1 MKISLEWLKDYVA
14 LPESAEALA
23 EALTAGGTEV
33 IGREGRGQLPEKIV
47 VAQILSSEQ
56 HPNADRL
63 SVCKADDGSGAPRQI
78 VCGAKNYKPGDKVP
92 LALPGA
98 VLGPDFKIKAGKL
111 RGVVSEGMMCSAKEL
126 GLAEDAEGLLIL
138 PPDAPVGKPVAELFP
153 SDTVLELEV
162 TPNRPDLLGMLGVAR
177 EVAALA
183 QSEPRAI
190 ALPEPPAAA
199 AGDYVQ
205 LEDAACPLYS
215 ARIIRGVR
223 IGPSPA
229 WLAARLAAVG
239 LRPINNVVDVTNY
252 VLLETGQ
259 PLHAFDLAKL
269 DGGIVVR
276 AARDGEE
283 LLALD
288 GSELTLRGHDL
299 VIADHQKAVALAGV
313 MGGVATAVTEATAD
327 ILLESA
333 WFEPARIRRTS
344 RELGL
349 QTDSSYRFE
358 RRVDPAGVLAA
369 SARAVEL
376 ILQTAGGEAA
386 AETLVAG
393 GVPNDPLEIALDNN
407 RCRALLGLD
416 ISDDEIAS
424 ILERLG
430 LTPCGDGRWGVP
442 SFRPDLARE
451 VDLVEEVIRM
461 AGIHRVPA
469 TTHAFPAP
477 SGIADR
483 RHDRAEVLR
492 EALRGQGFSEARTS
506 HFVSPEALARSGAD
520 VSGAV
525 TIRNPLG
532 ADQALLRPALLPGLL
547 GALAHNSRHGA
558 NSVRLFEVGR
568 VFGGDGGG
576 ERTVLGLIT
585 TGAAGS
591 ASWKGE
597 SSQADFFDLK
607 GVLVAALGDLDFAP
621 LPDSGL
627 ALRAQSAQASG
638 TLRRLP
644 RDLAEAHDAKAPVF
658 YAELLIDGWLEAPAR
673 GVTVQALPKFPA
685 AERDLSVILPNAATF
700 AELERSLRA
709 ARVPHLRGVA
719 LKDVFSDPAG
729 QKLDASSRSLTVTLT
744 FRDDGRTLT
753 AEEVDRAVETL
764 RDHAKAELGAA
775 FRG

>member
-14 LPESAEALA
+14 LPESADALA

-33 IGREGRGQLPEKIV
+33 IGREGRGQLPDKVV

-63 SVCKADDGSGAPRQI
+63 SVCKVDDGSGAPRQI

-138 PPDAPVGKPVAELFP
+138 PPDAPVGKSVGELFP

-177 EVAALA
+177 EVAALTQA
-183 QSEPRAI
+183 EAPAI
-190 ALPEPPAAA
+190 ALPDAAATA
-199 AGDYVQ
+199 AGDRVQ
-205 LEDAACPLYS
+205 LEDGGCQLYS

-229 WLAARLAAVG
+229 WLAARLAAAG
-239 LRPINNVVDVTNY
+239 LRPINNVVDITNY

-276 AARDGEE
+276 AAHDGEK

-299 VIADHQKAVALAGV
+299 VIADRSKAVALAGV
-313 MGGVATAVTEATAD
+313 MGGAATAVTDATAD

-358 RRVDPAGVLAA
+358 RRVDPARVLAA

-386 AETLVAG
+386 TETLVAG
-393 GVPNDPLEIALDNN
+393 KVPCESREIALDND

-430 LTPCGDGRWGVP
+430 MVPSAGGRWSVP
-442 SFRPDLARE
+442 SFRPDLTRE
-451 VDLVEEVIRM
+451 VDLIEEVIRM

-469 TTHAFPAP
+469 TNRSFPAP

-483 RHDRAEVLR
+483 RHDRAGTLR
-492 EALRGQGFSEARTS
+492 EVLRGQGFSEARTS
-506 HFVSPEALARSGAD
+506 HFVSPEALARSGVDA
-520 VSGAV
+520 SGAAM
-525 TIRNPLG
+525 IRNPLG

-547 GALAHNSRHGA
+547 GALAHNLRHGA
-558 NSVRLFEVGR
+558 NSVRLFELGR
-568 VFGGDGGG
+568 VFCADEGG
-576 ERTVLGLIT
+576 ERTALGLIA
-585 TGAAGS
+585 TGPAVT
-591 ASWKGE
+591 ASWKME
-597 SSQADFFDLK
+597 AAEADFFDLK
-607 GVLVAALGDLDFAP
+607 GVLVAALGDLDFAQF
-621 LPDSGL
+621 PDAGL
-627 ALRAQSAQASG
+627 ALRARSALSG
-638 TLRRLP
+638 GVLRRLP
-644 RDLAEAHDAKAPVF
+644 RDLAAAHDAKEAVF
-658 YAELLIDGWLEAPAR
+658 YAELLLDGWLEAPAPS
-673 GVTVQALPKFPA
+673 VTVQPLPKFPA
-685 AERDLSVILPNAATF
+685 AERDLSVILPSTVTF
-700 AELERSLRA
+700 AELEASLHA
-709 ARVPHLRGVA
+709 ARAPHLREIA
-719 LKDVFSDPAG
+719 LKDVFSDPSG

-753 AEEVDRAVETL
+753 AEEVDRALETL